1 LVASVASFAVSG
13 ARSSTDDTTLLAA
26 LAPLLTALLATLAPL
41 LTALPA
47 TLAPLVATLLAALAP
62 LLTALPATLAPLLAA
77 LPATLAPLLT
87 ALPATLAALPAT
99 LAAEDPTLAALEAM
113 SLAASWVPAQL
124 TAHAVAIARPPTAA
138 AARLSLVV
146 IVLLPN
152 LIVGRVRSHPPHDN
166 VANQGTPT
174 KRFGDFG

>member
-1 LVASVASFAVSG
+1 VA
-13 ARSSTDDTTLLAA
+13 
-26 LAPLLTALLATLAPL
+26 ALLATLAPL

-47 TLAPLVATLLAALAP
+47 TLAP

-87 ALPATLAALPAT
+87 T
-99 LAAEDPTLAALEAM
+99 LAAEEPTLAALEAM
-113 SLAASWVPAQL
+113 SLAASLVPAQL

-146 IVLLPN
+146 IVLLPYSM
-152 LIVGRVRSHPPHDN
+152 VERVHSHPPHDN
-166 VANQGTPT
+166 VANRYTLR
-174 KRFGDFG
+174 KRFGDLS

>member
-1 LVASVASFAVSG
+1 LVASVASLAVSG

-26 LAPLLTALLATLAPL
+26 LAPLLTAL
-41 LTALPA
+41 PA
-47 TLAPLVATLLAALAP
+47 TLAPLVAALLATLAP

-87 ALPATLAALPAT
+87 ALPATLAPLLTT
-99 LAAEDPTLAALEAM
+99 LAAEEPTLAALEAM

-146 IVLLPN
+146 IVLLPSP
-152 LIVGRVRSHPPHDN
+152 IVGRVRSQPPYDN
-166 VANQGTPT
+166 LANQETPPG
-174 KRFGDFG
+174 RYGDLH